1 MKKAVIYARFS
12 SEKQN
17 EMSIEGQVRVCSEYA
32 ARNGYEIVGKYIDRA
47 VSGTTDQRQ
56 EFQAMIHDSAAAEW
70 TAVIVYKLDR
80 FSRNRTESALN
91 RYTLKKNGVVLLSAQ
106 ENIPETPEGV
116 ILESLIEGLNEYY
129 SLELA
134 QKVSR
139 SFYDRRKRGQFLGGR
154 APYGYTVKD
163 KQYVIDELAA
173 KDVRC
178 LFDEIEKGRMLRDVA
193 HDLAEKDFNVYW
205 AVRNIKYAGCLVHNG
220 EIIEN
225 VIPAI
230 ITREQFDR
238 VQILLNQNQTCAYR
252 PSYNYPL
259 SGKIFCGEC
268 GSKMT
273 GGCAKSG
280 AYRYYNCKTP
290 HHTGRCSLPVVDAN
304 KLENEIVQ
312 KVCEIVSAPK
322 KRAAIVNAVVVLLK
336 ENANSDTVK
345 LIKTAYNKA
354 KRRRD
359 NTVNAIAEIG
369 ANAALQAKLNEL
381 ENEMQSLLG
390 ELERAKKSSITKE
403 KVERKL
409 LDILSAPT
417 DKLKVRILK
426 DLVVRVVCYKDHN
439 EVFFTTTQPP
449 LPPSNSSESSNNVL
463 FGDPHIELS
472 ELQVTVYLGFFSIRL
487 KK

>member
-47 VSGTTDQRQ
+47 VSGTTDQRHD
-56 EFQAMIHDSAAAEW
+56 FQAMIHDSAAADW
-70 TAVIVYKLDR
+70 SAVIVYKLDR

-91 RYTLKKNGVVLLSAQ
+91 RYTLKKNGVALLSAQ

-154 APYGYTVKD
+154 PPYGYIVKD
-163 KQYVIDELAA
+163 KQYFVDELAA
-173 KDVRC
+173 RDVRY

-193 HDLAEKDFNVYW
+193 SDLKGKDFNVYW

-230 ITREQFDR
+230 ITRQQFEH
-238 VQILLNQNQTCAYR
+238 VQQLLDKTQTCAYR

-268 GSKMT
+268 GAKMT

-280 AYRYYNCKTP
+280 AYRYYNCKTS
-290 HHTGRCSLPVVDAN
+290 HRSGQCSLPVVDAD
-304 KLENEIVQ
+304 KLEDEIVQ
-312 KVCEIVSAPK
+312 KFCEIVSAPK
-322 KRAAIVNAVVVLLK
+322 KRSAVVNAVIAIFK

-345 LIKTAYNKA
+345 LVKAAYNKA

-359 NTVNAIAEIG
+359 NTVNAIAEMG
-369 ANAALQAKLNEL
+369 ANAALQAKLSAI
-381 ENEMQSLLG
+381 ENEMQSLWG
-390 ELERAKKSSITKE
+390 ELERAKKGAITKE

-409 LDILSAPT
+409 LDVLSAPT
-417 DKLKVRILK
+417 DRLKDQILK
-426 DLVVRVVCYKDHN
+426 NLVVRVVCYKDHN

-449 LPPSNSSESSNNVL
+449 LPPSNPSESSNNSLCGSPEKEHVKC
-463 FGDPHIELS
+463 S
-472 ELQVTVYLGFFSIRL
+472 FSFS
-487 KK
+487 